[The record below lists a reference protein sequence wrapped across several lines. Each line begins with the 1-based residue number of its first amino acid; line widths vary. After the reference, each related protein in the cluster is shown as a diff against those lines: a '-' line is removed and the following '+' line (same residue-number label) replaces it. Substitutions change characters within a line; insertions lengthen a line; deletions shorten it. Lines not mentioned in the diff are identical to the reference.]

1 MKHRHKLYSLHPRYY
16 NQQQTIQSD
25 NQVNFLNLYCQ
36 RLYNNFHQSHKFYYK
51 FGSFD
56 HPLTIKYKHRKIH
69 FQVQLQWNILSM
81 NYIYNSLIHFILAI
95 LQSLQTLFCLPNSV
109 FSFFILLNIIC
120 TFHLILLLNLFVC
133 ILLLWNSPSYHRL
146 KIIPLICFYLI
157 NFFLTEVILFYFN
170 QDSLYYLSEDQNFR
184 NYSNFLN
191 DLKLL
196 FITCIQV
203 DELVILFN
211 NTFPC
216 NSTIKIIC

>member
-1 MKHRHKLYSLHPRYY
+1 
-16 NQQQTIQSD
+16 
-25 NQVNFLNLYCQ
+25 
-36 RLYNNFHQSHKFYYK
+36 
-51 FGSFD
+51 
-56 HPLTIKYKHRKIH
+56 
-69 FQVQLQWNILSM
+69 M

-133 ILLLWNSPSYHRL
+133 ILPLWNSPSYHRL
-146 KIIPLICFYLI
+146 KIIPLICFFLI

-196 FITCIQV
+196 FITCI
-203 DELVILFN
+203 
-211 NTFPC
+211 
-216 NSTIKIIC
+216 

>member
-16 NQQQTIQSD
+16 NQPQTIQSD

-51 FGSFD
+51 FGSFG

-95 LQSLQTLFCLPNSV
+95 LQLPQTLFCLPNSV
-109 FSFFILLNIIC
+109 FSFFIPLN
-120 TFHLILLLNLFVC
+120 
-133 ILLLWNSPSYHRL
+133 
-146 KIIPLICFYLI
+146 
-157 NFFLTEVILFYFN
+157 FLTEVILFYFN
-170 QDSLYYLSEDQNFR
+170 QDNLYYSNEDRNFQ
-184 NYSNFLN
+184 NYSKVLN

-216 NSTIKIIC
+216 NSTIKII